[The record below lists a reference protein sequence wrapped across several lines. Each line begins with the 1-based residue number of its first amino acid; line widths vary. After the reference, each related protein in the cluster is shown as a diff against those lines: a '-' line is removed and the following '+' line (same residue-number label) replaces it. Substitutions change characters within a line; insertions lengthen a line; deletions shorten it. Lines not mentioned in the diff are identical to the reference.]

1 MTNDVH
7 EATENV
13 TLSAKFRLS
22 EGEFIKNRLT
32 WEKKYFEALTSGG
45 EDNICESG
53 IELRRFRCK
62 CASWTGRSSL

>member
-1 MTNDVH
+1 MMNYVH

-22 EGEFIKNRLT
+22 EGEYIKNRLM
-32 WEKKYFEALTSGG
+32 WGKKYFEALTLGD

-53 IELRRFRCK
+53 IELCRFRCK
-62 CASWTGRSSL
+62 CAFWTGRSSL